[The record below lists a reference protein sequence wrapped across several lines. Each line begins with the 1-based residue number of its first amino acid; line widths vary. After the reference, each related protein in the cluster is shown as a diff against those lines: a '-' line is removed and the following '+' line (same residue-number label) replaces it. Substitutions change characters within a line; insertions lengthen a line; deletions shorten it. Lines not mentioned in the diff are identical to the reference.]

1 MLALPIVEREDVA
14 MATLLGGR
22 VRTTCA
28 FCGKRKQDVA
38 LLIPGGQGGTICDE
52 CVDVAAQLVAEHRA
66 GL

>member
-1 MLALPIVEREDVA
+1 MLGVVDLGWEDVA

-22 VRTTCA
+22 VCTTCA
-28 FCGKRKQDVA
+28 FCGKRREDVA

>member
-1 MLALPIVEREDVA
+1 
-14 MATLLGGR
+14 MAALLGRR
-22 VRTTCA
+22 VRSTCA
-28 FCGKRKQDVA
+28 FCGKRRENVA